1 MTQSQRGHFVTI
13 QPSTRA
19 ARPFL
24 DTKSEIRELI
34 SHLSTTTSE
43 DTGDS
48 MDVTRRLSGGVSDV
62 MSAIGAVQQQ
72 RPLQLSTVIYTNNT
86 TATSDNRLFDILELS
101 QSEIAARIID
111 GVRRERRTLKITER
125 RSLIDY
131 MIDAIKCK
139 FT

>member
-1 MTQSQRGHFVTI
+1 MS
-13 QPSTRA
+13 
-19 ARPFL
+19 
-24 DTKSEIRELI
+24 D
-34 SHLSTTTSE
+34 
-43 DTGDS
+43 
-48 MDVTRRLSGGVSDV
+48 MD
-62 MSAIGAVQQQ
+62 SAIGTVQQQ
-72 RPLQLSTVIYTNNT
+72 RPLQLSTVIYTNKT
-86 TATSDNRLFDILELS
+86 TTTSDNRLFDILELS

>member
-1 MTQSQRGHFVTI
+1 M
-13 QPSTRA
+13 A
-19 ARPFL
+19 
-24 DTKSEIRELI
+24 
-34 SHLSTTTSE
+34 
-43 DTGDS
+43 
-48 MDVTRRLSGGVSDV
+48 DVD
-62 MSAIGAVQQQ
+62 SAIGVVQQ
-72 RPLQLSTVIYTNNT
+72 RPLQLSTVIYTTKT

-111 GVRRERRTLKITER
+111 GVRRERKTLQITER

>member
-1 MTQSQRGHFVTI
+1 M
-13 QPSTRA
+13 
-19 ARPFL
+19 
-24 DTKSEIRELI
+24 
-34 SHLSTTTSE
+34 
-43 DTGDS
+43 
-48 MDVTRRLSGGVSDV
+48 
-62 MSAIGAVQQQ
+62 AIGAVQQQ
-72 RPLQLSTVIYTNNT
+72 RPLQLSTVIYTNKT
-86 TATSDNRLFDILELS
+86 TTTQSDSRLFDILELS